1 MTDQLIFTDD
11 CDLCGLPREPCSNLK
26 AVWKVEIYLQ
36 LLAFLAHRGTLHL
49 GHFGL
54 TPEATNDEAMTGISQ
69 GYDKD
74 MRVSQFHMV
83 LPAGVPRTWRL
94 KLCNPQKA

>member
-1 MTDQLIFTDD
+1 
-11 CDLCGLPREPCSNLK
+11 
-26 AVWKVEIYLQ
+26 VWKVEIYLQ

-54 TPEATNDEAMTGISQ
+54 TPEAANDKAMTGISQGYHKDMTRICQ